1 MLKNKLS
8 KKPIIK
14 TNYMIVIEFEDV
26 LKNVL
31 NIKNRN
37 DFMNNDNWGKFYT
50 NKNIVFSQKYRNS
63 ILEYK

>member
-14 TNYMIVIEFEDV
+14 TNYMIVTEFEDV

-50 NKNIVFSQKYRNS
+50 NKNIVFS
-63 ILEYK
+63 

>member
-14 TNYMIVIEFEDV
+14 TNYMIITEFEDV

-37 DFMNNDNWGKFYT
+37 DFMNNDNWSKFYT
-50 NKNIVFSQKYRNS
+50 NKNMLFS
-63 ILEYK
+63 